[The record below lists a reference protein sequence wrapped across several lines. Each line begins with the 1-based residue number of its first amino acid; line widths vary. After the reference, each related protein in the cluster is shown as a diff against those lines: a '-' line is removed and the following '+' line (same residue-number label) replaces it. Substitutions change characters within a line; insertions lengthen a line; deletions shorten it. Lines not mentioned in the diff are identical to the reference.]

1 VQSAI
6 EFWEDY
12 EVLTVETPEN
22 IELKLPLA
30 GFGPRFLALVVD
42 SLLQGV
48 GFVVVFVVAIALALA
63 SAPADES
70 AAMVVMLVVMLLG
83 MVLVLLG
90 YFVIFELLWNG
101 QTPGKR
107 LTGIRVVKRG
117 GLPLTFTDSL
127 LRNLLRLV
135 DYFPSY
141 GLVGLVSFFVTRNQQ
156 RLGDLVADTVVIRE
170 FTRNVPY
177 SWFGQQV
184 GDAGHA
190 GAALSPAISYVIG
203 SYLGRATQLPVSER
217 LTLTERIIGKLG
229 YASNT
234 MSLQEREGYLASL
247 LQWQA
252 RGGQ

>member
-1 VQSAI
+1 MQAAI

-42 SLLQGV
+42 SLLQSV
-48 GFVVVFVVAIALALA
+48 GFIIVFVAAVAAAIIAAPMDEGAAMLVMIIVALA
-63 SAPADES
+63 
-70 AAMVVMLVVMLLG
+70 G
-83 MVLVLLG
+83 IVLILLG
-90 YFVIFELLWNG
+90 YFVIFETIWNG

-141 GLVGLVSFFVTRNQQ
+141 GLVGLVCFFVTRNQQ

-177 SWFGQQV
+177 SWFSQQV
-184 GDAGHA
+184 GAEGQP
-190 GAALSPAISYVIG
+190 GAALSPAVSYVIG
-203 SYLGRATQLPVSER
+203 SYLGRAAQLPVEER
-217 LTLTERIIGKLG
+217 LSLTARIIDKLGYESRTMSLTERD
-229 YASNT
+229 
-234 MSLQEREGYLASL
+234 GYLASL

>member
-1 VQSAI
+1 VQAA

-30 GFGPRFLALVVD
+30 GFGPRFLALAVD

-48 GFVVVFVVAIALALA
+48 AMIVIIVIGVAVAIG
-63 SAPADES
+63 SAPFDEGT
-70 AAMVVMLVVMLLG
+70 AMLITMIFILVGSVMA
-83 MVLVLLG
+83 LLG
-90 YFVIFELLWNG
+90 YYVVFETIWNG

-117 GLPLTFTDSL
+117 GLPLAFTDSL

-141 GLVGLVSFFVTRNQQ
+141 GLTGLISFFATRNQQ

-177 SWFGQQV
+177 TWVEQS
-184 GDAGHA
+184 DA
-190 GAALSPAISYVIG
+190 GAAGEAAAMPPALSYVIG
-203 SYLGRATQLPVSER
+203 SYLGRLPQLAVEER
-217 LTLTERIIGKLG
+217 LHLTERIISTLG
-229 YASNT
+229 YESRQ
-234 MSLQEREGYLASL
+234 MSLRERDDYLAAL
-247 LQWQA
+247 MQWQA
-252 RGGQ
+252 GAAR